1 MTDHE
6 QLQQIV
12 YKILNGSASF
22 KEMSLLKQYLE
33 TVDESTALSVLFPY
47 DGEQANATINLSADE
62 RHIMFD
68 GILRQA
74 GQPHKVM
81 HGRMARLFTG
91 ERKYRWMAAASVAAI
106 ITLFALGYMFLNRNE
121 QAGKLATHYQEQVSR
136 PGQTKVV
143 MLPDGSH
150 VYLNADSR
158 LKYPDRFSDS
168 TRVVYLEGEAFFEV
182 AHDSLHPFIVQAGR
196 IATRVLGT
204 SFNVRAYGDELDMV
218 VGVKTGKVKVSII
231 DPEQTV
237 SHTRGIAETI
247 LIKARQA
254 VYHAGNEEGIRTGEV
269 NPEDVGAWSGNK
281 LIYNN
286 KTLDY
291 ILHELERVY
300 NVRFKMQGEQALA
313 NRYTVRLDKME
324 LNNTLNDLSLL
335 ANIGFTQQDSVI
347 KVTVR

>member
-12 YKILNGSASF
+12 YKVLDGSASF
-22 KEMSLLKQYLE
+22 KETSLLKQYLE
-33 TVDESTALSVLFPY
+33 TVDEATALSVLFSY
-47 DGEQANATINLSADE
+47 DGEQAETAITLSDDE
-62 RHIMFD
+62 RRIMFAD
-68 GILRQA
+68 ILGHA
-74 GQPHKVM
+74 GQQHKTSRVI
-81 HGRMARLFTG
+81 RLFTR

-106 ITLFALGYMFLNRNE
+106 ITLCALGYMFFNRE
-121 QAGKLATHYQEQVSR
+121 KPAGKLATHYQEQISR

-143 MLPDGSH
+143 TLPDGSH
-150 VYLNADSR
+150 VYLNAGSR
-158 LKYPDRFSDS
+158 IKYPDRFSDS
-168 TRVVYLEGEAFFEV
+168 TREVYLQGEAFFEV
-182 AHDSLHPFIVQAGR
+182 AHDSLHPFIVQTAR

-204 SFNVRAYGDELDMV
+204 SFNVRAYTDEPDMV
-218 VGVKTGKVKVSII
+218 VGVKTGKVKVSILH
-231 DPEQTV
+231 PEKPI
-237 SHTRGIAETI
+237 HTTEAI

-254 VYHAGNEEGIRTGEV
+254 TYHIDNADGISTEEI
-269 NPEDVGAWSGNK
+269 NPADVGAWSGNK

-286 KTLDY
+286 KPLAY

-300 NVRFKMQGEQALA
+300 NVQFKLRGEQALA
-313 NRYTVRLDKME
+313 NRYTVRLNKME